1 MHSGFISRLT
11 GALALPLLFALGACE
26 QTSSIG
32 QSVIDEQIDIVIDS
46 AFTISGSSVRNDN
59 VQSRTLTQLLGDIE
73 IEGYGSVRS
82 YFVSQFMPAANIQT
96 DGVTSIDSLHLIMR
110 VPTGDYIG
118 DSIAP
123 MGLTVYEL
131 ERDLPYPIYTD
142 TELNGYYNTN
152 APVGSRIYTMANF
165 RLDSLSSTE
174 STTYRELKVP
184 LDLSIGKRLY
194 DAYVA
199 NPSAFSDPATFTSQ
213 IFKGLA
219 VQNSFG
225 SGRLTRIGQ
234 STLRMYYTR
243 KFYSEKLERDSIQHL
258 NGNYF
263 GVTPEVI
270 TNNQLTYTPNAAIT
284 DMVAN
289 GAAVI
294 ASPAAYEVKMRF
306 PAPEILASY
315 NSNKAQLQ
323 LVNSLAMR
331 LPASALDNNAGI
343 EPPKY
348 ILMVLSKDKDKFFA
362 DNSLPDNIHS
372 FYATYNS
379 TNQCY
384 DFSDMRDYIIE
395 LTHKESVTED
405 DYTFTLTPVTVT
417 MTTNGSGYYQ
427 TTVVGSVTPEVSN
440 AAAAQFLFDKAK
452 IIFSYSKQSIK
463 Y

>member
-32 QSVIDEQIDIVIDS
+32 QSVIDEQIDIIIDS
-46 AFTISGSSVRNDN
+46 AFTVSGNSVRNDN

-131 ERDLPYPIYTD
+131 ERDLPYPIYTN
-142 TELNGYYNTN
+142 TELNDYYNTN

-165 RLDSLSSTE
+165 RLDSVSSTE
-174 STTYRELKVP
+174 SATYRELKVP

-243 KFYSEKLERDSIQHL
+243 KFYSEKLERDSMTAPFGQLFRCDPGGYYKQPAHL
-258 NGNYF
+258 HPQRNHNRHGGKRSCSYCIACRLRSQDALPGSGNS
-263 GVTPEVI
+263 G
-270 TNNQLTYTPNAAIT
+270 
-284 DMVAN
+284 
-289 GAAVI
+289 
-294 ASPAAYEVKMRF
+294 
-306 PAPEILASY
+306 
-315 NSNKAQLQ
+315 QLQ
-323 LVNSLAMR
+323 QQQSSVSAR
-331 LPASALDNNAGI
+331 KQPVHASACFGTRQQRRHRATQVYTYGTQQRQRQILCRQLAARQHTLVLR
-343 EPPKY
+343 Y
-348 ILMVLSKDKDKFFA
+348 IRLHQPVL
-362 DNSLPDNIHS
+362 
-372 FYATYNS
+372 
-379 TNQCY
+379 
-384 DFSDMRDYIIE
+384 
-395 LTHKESVTED
+395 
-405 DYTFTLTPVTVT
+405 
-417 MTTNGSGYYQ
+417 
-427 TTVVGSVTPEVSN
+427 
-440 AAAAQFLFDKAK
+440 
-452 IIFSYSKQSIK
+452 
-463 Y
+463 